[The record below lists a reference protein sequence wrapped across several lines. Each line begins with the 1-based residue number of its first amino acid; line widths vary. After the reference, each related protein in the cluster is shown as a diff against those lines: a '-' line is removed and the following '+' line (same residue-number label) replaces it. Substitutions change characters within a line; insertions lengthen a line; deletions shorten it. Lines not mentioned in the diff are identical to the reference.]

1 MAIRRVPARAP
12 PAQALASVGACFG
25 GGASAPCGAG
35 SHSCPS
41 TPAARAVRW
50 GLAESGGRPL
60 QYSSLLA
67 NPPQAAVWG
76 EQVWGVSKGTRLG
89 RRRKPRLGC
98 RGGEEGRAASQH
110 RPAGAG
116 FPHPHGLPASMSQTG
131 LRSGIRVWGLALASF
146 PPQTCFWVGLTPPM
160 SSKVTRPQSTQR
172 QGLAQRERACESP
185 ISLHWGGAV
194 RPEQAAM
201 QTEGPGM
208 G

>member
-1 MAIRRVPARAP
+1 MDAGEGVNKKGQRVTQGQEEGMAIRRVPVRAP

-35 SHSCPS
+35 SRSCPS

-89 RRRKPRLGC
+89 CRRKPQLGC
-98 RGGEEGRAASQH
+98 RGGRRDGQPPNTAQPVQAS
-110 RPAGAG
+110 
-116 FPHPHGLPASMSQTG
+116 
-131 LRSGIRVWGLALASF
+131 
-146 PPQTCFWVGLTPPM
+146 LTPM
-160 SSKVTRPQSTQR
+160 AFQPQCPKQAST
-172 QGLAQRERACESP
+172 LK
-185 ISLHWGGAV
+185 
-194 RPEQAAM
+194 
-201 QTEGPGM
+201 
-208 G
+208 